1 MAVNSCDP
9 VAKVAAANLLYYQF
23 TAPNNSTKS
32 QVTFVI
38 RGRRLSNVYG
48 KEEAGVIESHVAWAR
63 TGAAAAAVVE
73 EFAEECRSEVVL
85 VVVVGA

>member
-9 VAKVAAANLLYYQF
+9 IAKVAAAVDLLYYQF

-38 RGRRLSNVYG
+38 RGRLSNVYG

-63 TGAAAAAVVE
+63 TGATGLLLWL
-73 EFAEECRSEVVL
+73 RNSRRN
-85 VVVVGA
+85 VGRRLFLLL

>member
-9 VAKVAAANLLYYQF
+9 IAKVAAAVDLLYYQF

-38 RGRRLSNVYG
+38 RGRLSNVYG
-48 KEEAGVIESHVAWAR
+48 KEEAGVIESHVDWAR
-63 TGAAAAAVVE
+63 TGATGLLL
-73 EFAEECRSEVVL
+73 RLRNSRRN
-85 VVVVGA
+85 VGRRLFLLL

>member
-9 VAKVAAANLLYYQF
+9 IAKVAAAAVDLLYYQF

-48 KEEAGVIESHVAWAR
+48 KEEAGVMESHVAWAR
-63 TGAAAAAVVE
+63 TGATGLLL
-73 EFAEECRSEVVL
+73 RLRNSRRN
-85 VVVVGA
+85 VGRRLFLLL

>member
-9 VAKVAAANLLYYQF
+9 IAKVAAAAVDLLYYQF

-38 RGRRLSNVYG
+38 RGRLSNVYG

-63 TGAAAAAVVE
+63 TGATGLLLWL
-73 EFAEECRSEVVL
+73 RNSRRN
-85 VVVVGA
+85 VGRRLFLLL